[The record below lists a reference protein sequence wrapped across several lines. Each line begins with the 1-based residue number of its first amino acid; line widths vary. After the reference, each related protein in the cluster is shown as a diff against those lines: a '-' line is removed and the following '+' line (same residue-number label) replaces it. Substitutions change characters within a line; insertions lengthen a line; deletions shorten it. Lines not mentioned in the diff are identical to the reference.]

1 MSFHYALLSL
11 EIKVQQ
17 VDQLYDVK
25 QRKLDK
31 LTITM
36 SADKLN
42 DTFVSELTAM
52 VNNNPGDTQFYIQL
66 SEQGEEGTVLLTSAN
81 KKVDVNRQL
90 LSFIQSNENIEYKIN

>member
-1 MSFHYALLSL
+1 
-11 EIKVQQ
+11 

-36 SADKLN
+36 SADKLD

>member
-1 MSFHYALLSL
+1 
-11 EIKVQQ
+11 
-17 VDQLYDVK
+17 
-25 QRKLDK
+25 
-31 LTITM
+31 M

-66 SEQGEEGTVLLTSAN
+66 SEQGEDGTVSLTSAN